1 MAANLLQQRVANKL
15 EFVCRTL
22 RFTRRRLCAVATK
35 QQQEAHQTGVPL
47 IIPPHVIAKAF
58 IVHPSTTSAFDAS
71 SKYQWLTKTKLY
83 EGLPASFSN
92 VDNLLNDEEYVVLK
106 EQFKKSILQNHA
118 FRKEGTSRNH
128 RLARRGQE
136 IRLGVLQ
143 DLLRFGWSLSD
154 RFPHLDDCFLDLKPK
169 MRIHWVRYHNFF
181 QLDQQPAYVIRTKQP
196 TPLFEPGKF
205 LTCKSLTLTP
215 PGGGGEGWGY
225 SSKLCWGCAPRF
237 FKPLPVFRPKYVIF
251 PTQFQTWPLKIPP
264 FSIQNGK
271 NLCPISDKQANVPSL
286 RPKCSKSIPIF

>member
-118 FRKEGTSRNH
+118 SAKKEQVAIIGL
-128 RLARRGQE
+128 LAE
-136 IRLGVLQ
+136 
-143 DLLRFGWSLSD
+143 
-154 RFPHLDDCFLDLKPK
+154 
-169 MRIHWVRYHNFF
+169 
-181 QLDQQPAYVIRTKQP
+181 LDQQPAYVIRTKQP
-196 TPLFEPGKF
+196 TPLFEPDIERTSMEELPGPF
-205 LTCKSLTLTP
+205 DNYSL
-215 PGGGGEGWGY
+215 G
-225 SSKLCWGCAPRF
+225 
-237 FKPLPVFRPKYVIF
+237 VFRH
-251 PTQFQTWPLKIPP
+251 
-264 FSIQNGK
+264 
-271 NLCPISDKQANVPSL
+271 PIVHLRKQPRLPEQCV
-286 RPKCSKSIPIF
+286 